1 VSGVFGQDVQD
12 VDRGSILVKQNSDDR
27 ASHPDGRLIDVS
39 MIKFYLRPEDSRKAL
54 QRKIDLSFIASGQS
68 PEHLLALLQ
77 MA

>member
-1 VSGVFGQDVQD
+1 
-12 VDRGSILVKQNSDDR
+12 
-27 ASHPDGRLIDVS
+27 